1 MLLCYL
7 PRLKEILEITKI
19 HSVNYLFYTAELEE
33 IIILSRNEH
42 TIEYTNRNLINNNN
56 KIIISYNKNY
66 LTKNIPNNFIKDKLI
81 RSMHSEYIFLTCH
94 YSAEINENQLN
105 NLNKKL
111 LRIIFKKI
119 TDIFI
124 TNNCLN
130 SNRSDYLDQY
140 DLKRFTSYGGEVSYI
155 ISFYNKKYNLYFK
168 VEDEKNPNYKY
179 LGLSQ
184 LLIRKESVLTHFLKV
199 YLCKIL

>member
-1 MLLCYL
+1 MIIEV